1 MKHRI
6 KNSLATVQALAS
18 QTLRTVSPEEM
29 EAFIARLHT
38 IANAHDLMT
47 AETWDSVPLRSVVT
61 QAIEPFRADQAKRVI
76 TKGPEGIWL
85 GASKSLWLAMALHE
99 LGTNAVKYGA
109 LSNDSGC
116 VEISWEPQAQSD
128 RVLVCWRE
136 SGGPKVEPP
145 EHQGFGA
152 RLIQRAMEGGLGK
165 AQLDFHPQ
173 GLACT
178 LEISLH
184 R

>member
-1 MKHRI
+1 M
-6 KNSLATVQALAS
+6 S
-18 QTLRTVSPEEM
+18 
-29 EAFIARLHT
+29 F
-38 IANAHDLMT
+38 
-47 AETWDSVPLRSVVT
+47 
-61 QAIEPFRADQAKRVI
+61 
-76 TKGPEGIWL
+76 
-85 GASKSLWLAMALHE
+85 
-99 LGTNAVKYGA
+99 GTNAVKYGA

-145 EHQGFGA
+145 EHQGFGS

-173 GLACT
+173 GLACCLKSRYTGNGAVASAAAVTRLVTT
-178 LEISLH
+178 L
-184 R
+184 